1 MDAKHYT
8 MMDTL
13 DPLQETS
20 CPNVALVVFFEH
32 AQFLLAIVYFLT
44 CTVVKLAILL
54 LLMIIIILVNLIIP
68 HHPSTTSI
76 ISHPSSLIITIIVT
90 TLVERGIAWN
100 SYVGFPK
107 SKTDHQSLWEFFR
120 AIRHGRYMQVL
131 NLESTR
137 LFTSLVASFK
147 SMLTYRRPECMS
159 ESKNCFYFHWEVSH
173 LRVCVCAFLHR
184 ASCDSTCD
192 SKSWRH
198 LMQSYYQIQPEQCLL
213 NTTVALLLLSDAK
226 QIQTTSNNPPTFH
239 QLCPTSSVTGVHP
252 AACWAFAYAIG
263 VLEQWVASA
272 PYALSP

>member
-1 MDAKHYT
+1 

-54 LLMIIIILVNLIIP
+54 LLLIIIIILVNLIIP

-76 ISHPSSLIITIIVT
+76 ISHPSSLIITIIET

-107 SKTDHQSLWEFFR
+107 SKTHHQSLWVFFR

-137 LFTSLVASFK
+137 LPTSLVASFK

-159 ESKNCFYFHWEVSH
+159 ESKNCFCFC
-173 LRVCVCAFLHR
+173 LRVCVCAFLRR

-192 SKSWRH
+192 SKS
-198 LMQSYYQIQPEQCLL
+198 
-213 NTTVALLLLSDAK
+213 
-226 QIQTTSNNPPTFH
+226 
-239 QLCPTSSVTGVHP
+239 
-252 AACWAFAYAIG
+252 
-263 VLEQWVASA
+263 
-272 PYALSP
+272 

>member
-1 MDAKHYT
+1 

-137 LFTSLVASFK
+137 LPTSLVASFK
-147 SMLTYRRPECMS
+147 SMLTYRR
-159 ESKNCFYFHWEVSH
+159 
-173 LRVCVCAFLHR
+173 
-184 ASCDSTCD
+184 T
-192 SKSWRH
+192 
-198 LMQSYYQIQPEQCLL
+198 
-213 NTTVALLLLSDAK
+213 
-226 QIQTTSNNPPTFH
+226 
-239 QLCPTSSVTGVHP
+239 
-252 AACWAFAYAIG
+252 
-263 VLEQWVASA
+263 
-272 PYALSP
+272 

>member
-1 MDAKHYT
+1 

-13 DPLQETS
+13 DPLQRNIMSKCGS
-20 CPNVALVVFFEH
+20 CGIFWTC
-32 AQFLLAIVYFLT
+32 AIFGGYS
-44 CTVVKLAILL
+44 LL
-54 LLMIIIILVNLIIP
+54 LDLYSSQIGNPRPPHHHHHPRQP
-68 HHPSTTSI
+68 HHPPSSI
-76 ISHPSSLIITIIVT
+76 NHIHHQSPSSLIITIIVT
-90 TLVERGIAWN
+90 TLVERGIASN

-120 AIRHGRYMQVL
+120 PIRHGRYMQVL

-137 LFTSLVASFK
+137 LPTSLVASFK
-147 SMLTYRRPECMS
+147 SMLAYRRPECMS
-159 ESKNCFYFHWEVSH
+159 ESKNCFYFYWEVSH
-173 LRVCVCAFLHR
+173 LRVCVCVCAFLRR

-213 NTTVALLLLSDAK
+213 NTIVALLLLSDAK
-226 QIQTTSNNPPTFH
+226 QIQTASNNPPTFH